1 MIEKI
6 IRILINYK
14 IKFLVPFLLS
24 VGMVVTSIGII
35 FVLYFFTKNTL
46 EHQIT
51 ESIHDQR
58 NIILEIYK
66 NQPQI
71 LFLTKE
77 N

>member
-46 EHQIT
+46 EH
-51 ESIHDQR
+51 
-58 NIILEIYK
+58 
-66 NQPQI
+66 
-71 LFLTKE
+71 
-77 N
+77 